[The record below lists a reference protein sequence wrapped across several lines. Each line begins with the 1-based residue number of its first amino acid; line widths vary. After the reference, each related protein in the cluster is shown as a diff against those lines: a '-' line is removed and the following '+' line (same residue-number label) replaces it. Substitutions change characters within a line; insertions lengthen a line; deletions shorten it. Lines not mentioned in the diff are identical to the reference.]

1 MNIVHAPREHSSD
14 LQPVPSVPFGSGLN
28 TLSNYNWSEFKRIT
42 WDDCSNNSKEDCLTP
57 KGFTFMRWNP
67 APGLYIDVY
76 NVHADAGT
84 TDGDY
89 KSRASNINQVHPFAS
104 SFLSFII

>member
-1 MNIVHAPREHSSD
+1 
-14 LQPVPSVPFGSGLN
+14 
-28 TLSNYNWSEFKRIT
+28 
-42 WDDCSNNSKEDCLTP
+42 
-57 KGFTFMRWNP
+57 MRWNP

-89 KSRASNINQVHPFAS
+89 KSRASNINQVDPLAS
-104 SFLSFII
+104 SFLSFIV